1 MSNPKKRKR
10 DDSGLSSQPQSGLKP
25 MKMTGSSA
33 GPGSSPFVYDTGTK
47 TGGKLDHQVK
57 YGPGLGFGT
66 QERNELHGHYGTKK
80 VTDRFTQY
88 NPNRDVYVRAAQQMG
103 RGLTVQENDVFNKK
117 NPGPTSID
125 HIIASGTGQHAL
137 NRSTLHFLDGQ
148 RTAQGGDLRTRFG
161 GIAEQAAAVGRM
173 RGLGREILREET
185 KEFGYGGPV
194 RNLEGKT
201 KFGNMSEAE
210 GFVAKRNLMS
220 RDLLDAFENG
230 NQDSYRRYMKHTF
243 DSPGNLRLGQ
253 SSGNSRVSTGFDMPL
268 DRHLQPTQ
276 RGERLLSAYRTFG
289 FQDMMTDGQVGQRN
303 NVGTFTTNLK
313 GQKLSSSRQ
322 VSDDTQD
329 HSRRFR

>member
-1 MSNPKKRKR
+1 MNNPKKRSR
-10 DDSGLSSQPQSGLKP
+10 DDAGLSSQPRSTVKAPKIG
-25 MKMTGSSA
+25 GSNA
-33 GPGSSPFVYDTGTK
+33 GPGSSPFIYDTGRQS
-47 TGGKLDHQVK
+47 GGKLGHQVK
-57 YGPGLGFGT
+57 YGPGLGFST
-66 QERNELHGHYGTKK
+66 QERGELHGHYGTKA
-80 VTDRFTQY
+80 VTTRYTQY
-88 NPNRDVYVRAAQQMG
+88 NANRNVYVQSAQEMG
-103 RGLTVQENDVFNKK
+103 RGLTVQEKDVSKGR

-137 NRSTLHFLDGQ
+137 NRSTLNFLDGQ
-148 RTAQGGDLRTRFG
+148 RTAQDGNNSLRTRFG

-185 KEFGYGGPV
+185 KAFGYGTTFNHG
-194 RNLEGKT
+194 G
-201 KFGNMSEAE
+201 MSEAQ
-210 GFVAKRNLMS
+210 GFVEKRNAMS

-230 NQDSYRRYMKHTF
+230 NEASYKRYMKHTF

-253 SSGNSRVSTGFDMPL
+253 ASGNSRVSTGFDMPL
-268 DRHLQPTQ
+268 DRHLKPTQ

-289 FQDMMTDGQVGQRN
+289 FQDMMTDASAGKRN

-329 HSRRFR
+329 HSRRFL